1 MPVMVGKA
9 QKGNA
14 GGGARPQVVVA
25 LLMQGA
31 AGREKLDGVI
41 AEARRLGGWRLS
53 IYRSEAEF
61 SAETVEMELASGADG
76 FIVGLP
82 EARGALSALAGSD
95 VPVVLVDIADAALER
110 RGCGVAFIGNDPAEI
125 GRAAAAEML
134 ATGPRAS
141 YGYVGWRRDEAWSV
155 ARGQAYAEALA
166 GKEVRFFDHAHCGA
180 RIDDPAE
187 TARWLR
193 RLPKPCA
200 VFASCDDKA
209 WEIVQICRDAGL
221 AVPEDVAVLGVNDD
235 AALCEGADPR
245 ISSVRPDFAGE
256 GRAAARLLEAMMR
269 EASAPSVGGAARRR
283 GAGPMPTRRTL
294 AIAGVSRR
302 ETTVRPTA
310 ASELVSRAMLWLRAN
325 ALSAPHVEDVARA
338 VFVSPSLLERRFREI
353 SGESVYAAALRL
365 RMDEVKRR
373 LRETAAPI
381 AEITRDCGWAE
392 PEPPKRLFKR
402 MFGMSM
408 RKWREEGLGI
418 RD

>member
-1 MPVMVGKA
+1 MVGKGH
-9 QKGNA
+9 KVTTGNA

-25 LLMQGA
+25 LLTQGV

-61 SAETVEMELASGADG
+61 SAKTVRMEIESGAEG
-76 FIVGLP
+76 FVVGLP
-82 EARGALSALAGSD
+82 DARGAMSALARSE
-95 VPVVLVDIADAALER
+95 VPVVLIDIASAPLER
-110 RGCGVAFIGNDPAEI
+110 RGRGVAFINNDPSEI
-125 GRAAAAEML
+125 GRAAAEEML
-134 ATGPRAS
+134 ATGNRAS

-155 ARGQAYAEALA
+155 ERGRAYAEALA
-166 GKEVRFFDHAHCGA
+166 GKRVHFFDRAHCGA
-180 RIDDPAE
+180 RIDDPAA
-187 TARWLR
+187 TTRWLK

-209 WEIVQICRDAGL
+209 WEIIQLCRDAGL
-221 AVPEDVAVLGVNDD
+221 SVPEDVAVLGVNDD
-235 AALCEGADPR
+235 PALCEGSDPR

-256 GRAAARLLEAMMR
+256 GRLAARLLNAMMR
-269 EASAPSVGGAARRR
+269 NKDAPPGGGATRKR
-283 GAGPMPTRRTL
+283 GARPVPSRRTL
-294 AIAGVSRR
+294 AIVGISRR

-310 ASELVSRAMLWLRAN
+310 ASALVSRAMLWLRAN

-353 SGESVYAAALRL
+353 KGESVYAAMLRI

-373 LRETAAPI
+373 LRETAEPI
-381 AEITRDCGWAE
+381 ADITRDCGWPE

-408 RKWREEGLGI
+408 RDWRGKA
-418 RD
+418 